1 VEKYLMDESPTIR
14 LVVSDLDGTL
24 LDQKEEISSEAIE
37 LVRSLS
43 QSGVGFSLISGRPI
57 PFMDEIARTLNVSLP
72 MAACNGAVIF
82 QGLTVLEEH
91 SFALRS
97 LRKLTEEAHRRGVT
111 VLYYTLHE
119 SFAFEE
125 TPWIVSQKGTIREY
139 QIHRPYENEWDII
152 RPVKVSL
159 LFKDKPEAWN
169 VMIPLLD
176 EAENRHTIVRYEGRS
191 VEITLKGRTK
201 ERGLQSIC
209 ELSNISI
216 ENTMAIG
223 DELNDYGMLQHAGL
237 GVAVGN
243 AVPSIKAQ
251 ADWVARSGYTE
262 GVVEAIK
269 TFVVRD
275 NR

>member
-1 VEKYLMDESPTIR
+1 MFLPKIVLFQMNH
-14 LVVSDLDGTL
+14 
-24 LDQKEEISSEAIE
+24 AIK
-37 LVRSLS
+37 
-43 QSGVGFSLISGRPI
+43 
-57 PFMDEIARTLNVSLP
+57 IAKRAG
-72 MAACNGAVIF
+72 MM
-82 QGLTVLEEH
+82 
-91 SFALRS
+91 SF
-97 LRKLTEEAHRRGVT
+97 G
-111 VLYYTLHE
+111 
-119 SFAFEE
+119 
-125 TPWIVSQKGTIREY
+125 
-139 QIHRPYENEWDII
+139 
-152 RPVKVSL
+152 
-159 LFKDKPEAWN
+159 N

-237 GVAVGN
+237 GVAAGN

-251 ADWVARSGYTE
+251 ADWVTRSGYTE

>member
-1 VEKYLMDESPTIR
+1 M
-14 LVVSDLDGTL
+14 
-24 LDQKEEISSEAIE
+24 
-37 LVRSLS
+37 
-43 QSGVGFSLISGRPI
+43 
-57 PFMDEIARTLNVSLP
+57 
-72 MAACNGAVIF
+72 
-82 QGLTVLEEH
+82 
-91 SFALRS
+91 SF
-97 LRKLTEEAHRRGVT
+97 G
-111 VLYYTLHE
+111 
-119 SFAFEE
+119 
-125 TPWIVSQKGTIREY
+125 
-139 QIHRPYENEWDII
+139 
-152 RPVKVSL
+152 
-159 LFKDKPEAWN
+159 N

-237 GVAVGN
+237 GVAAGN

-251 ADWVARSGYTE
+251 ADWVTRSGYTE